1 MSRRRT
7 GYGGYAL
14 AVLLISI
21 GVDGILVSTGYVE
34 PLILVSIPFL
44 SLGLYTIV
52 FSTIAGDWS
61 YYLVWGL
68 ALSIMG
74 ASLMLTLVTGN
85 PVLNFSIALIIMVIT
100 WLIISRKK
108 D

>member
-14 AVLLISI
+14 AVLLVSI
-21 GVDGILVSTGYVE
+21 GVDGILVSTGYVNL
-34 PLILVSIPFL
+34 LILLSVPLL

-52 FSTIAGDWS
+52 FSTIAGDWR

-68 ALSIMG
+68 VLLSVG
-74 ASLMLTLVTGN
+74 ASLMLTLITGN
-85 PVLNFSIALIIMVIT
+85 PVLNFSIALIIMVIAGV
-100 WLIISRKK
+100 IVSRKK
-108 D
+108 S

>member
-1 MSRRRT
+1 MSGRRR

-21 GVDGILVSTGYVE
+21 GVDGILASTGYGE
-34 PLILVSIPFL
+34 PLTLLSVPLL

-52 FSTIAGDWS
+52 FSTMAGDWR

-68 ALSIMG
+68 VLVSIG
-74 ASLMLTLVTGN
+74 ASLILTLVTGN
-85 PVLNFSIALIIMVIT
+85 PVLNFSIALIIMVVAGVIV
-100 WLIISRKK
+100 SRRKS
-108 D
+108 